1 MNLSQLIA
9 ILKARW
15 LAAATVFVLIVGVVV
30 GASLLL
36 PRKYTATA
44 AVLIDMKSTDPI
56 AALGS
61 VNGMPMGYVATQADI
76 IQSPRV
82 ALRVVRDLKLTESP
96 QLRSQWMNEANGAGS
111 FDVWLAEALET
122 KLDVKPSRES
132 SVISVS
138 FTSPDPKFSA
148 ALANAFVQAYL
159 DTTLDLRVDP
169 AKQYSSFFDSRS
181 KDLREAVEKAQA
193 KLSAYQKENGI
204 IASDERY
211 DIENARLGE
220 LSSQLVALQAVSA
233 ESASR
238 QEQARKS
245 SSQLSDVINNP
256 LVAGLRGDLSRQEA
270 KLQELGVRLGDAHP
284 LVVEARANIDELRAR
299 LETESRRVSGSVTVN
314 NNINQSR
321 EADVRNA
328 LAAQRSRVMQIK
340 QQRDEAMV
348 LQRDVEGAQ
357 RAYDAVAA
365 RLTQSSLESQTK
377 QTNTALLNAAS
388 EPTRHSSPNMTLNSL
403 LGVFAG
409 AMFGV
414 AFALLR
420 ELRDRRLRSVQDGVL
435 VLGIP
440 VIGHLPGPLR
450 RPLLGK
456 RRFVLPAQVVA
467 GLPRTRE
474 YEGAGMEARS

>member
-1 MNLSQLIA
+1 MNLTQLIA

-15 LAAATVFVLIVGVVV
+15 KAATMVFVLIVGGVV
-30 GASLLL
+30 GVSLLL
-36 PRKYTATA
+36 PKKYTATA

-56 AALGS
+56 ATLGS

-82 ALRVVRDLKLTESP
+82 ALRVVRDLKLTDNP
-96 QLRSQWMNEANGAGS
+96 QLRSQWMQATDGQGS
-111 FDVWLAEALET
+111 FEVWVAEALSA

-132 SVISVS
+132 SVISVA
-138 FTSPDPKFSA
+138 FTSPEPKFSA
-148 ALANAFVQAYL
+148 SLANAFVQAYL

-181 KDLREAVEKAQA
+181 KELREAVEKAQA
-193 KLSAYQKENGI
+193 KLSNYQKEHGI
-204 IASDERY
+204 TANDERY
-211 DIENARLGE
+211 DVENARLAE
-220 LSSQLVALQAVSA
+220 LSSQLVAVQALSA

-256 LVAGLRGDLSRQEA
+256 LVSGLRGDLSRQEA
-270 KLQELGVRLGDAHP
+270 KLQEMSKRYGDAYP
-284 LVVEARANIDELRAR
+284 QVAELRANIDELRAR

-314 NNINQSR
+314 NSINQSR
-321 EADVRNA
+321 EAELRSA
-328 LAAQRSRVMQIK
+328 LAAQRVRVMQIK
-340 QQRDEAMV
+340 QQRDEATV

-357 RAYDAVAA
+357 RAYDAVSS

-388 EPTRHSSPNMTLNSL
+388 VPTRHSSPNITLNGL
-403 LGVFAG
+403 LAVFVG
-409 AMFGV
+409 AMFAV

-420 ELRDRRLRSVQDGVL
+420 ELQDRRLRSVQDGVQM
-435 VLGIP
+435 LGLP

-467 GLPRTRE
+467 RLPRSRATATGLEVPR
-474 YEGAGMEARS
+474 